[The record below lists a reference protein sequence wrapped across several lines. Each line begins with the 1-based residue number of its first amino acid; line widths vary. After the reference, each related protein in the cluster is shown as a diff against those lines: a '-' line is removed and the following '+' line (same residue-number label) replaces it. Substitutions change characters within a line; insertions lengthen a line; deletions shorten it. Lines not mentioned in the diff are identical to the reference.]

1 METPFRLP
9 SEMTSRKERVPLS
22 TRVKT
27 DTKETLEKAAK
38 EAGLA
43 LSEFVANV
51 LDDYGDWYLKA
62 KKKR

>member
-1 METPFRLP
+1 
-9 SEMTSRKERVPLS
+9 MTSRKERVPLS